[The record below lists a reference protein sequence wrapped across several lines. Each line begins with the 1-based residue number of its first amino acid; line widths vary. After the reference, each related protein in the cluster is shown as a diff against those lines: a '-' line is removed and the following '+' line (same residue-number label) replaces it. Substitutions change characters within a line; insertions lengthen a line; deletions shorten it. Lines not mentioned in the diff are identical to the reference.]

1 MFVTNNTIAA
11 ARTYFYSYIAP
22 AFSASECKAMFDA
35 VLQKRLNWTKTE
47 LMLQSD
53 GRLSESDLLYVRN
66 VAHRLKENEPF
77 QYIIG

>member
-22 AFSASECKAMFDA
+22 AFSASESKAMFDA
-35 VLQKRLNWTKTE
+35 VVQKRLNWTKTE

-53 GRLSESDLLYVRN
+53 GRLS
-66 VAHRLKENEPF
+66 
-77 QYIIG
+77 